1 MFFIDKY
8 KPTNKKEAF
17 FHKQILELLEIMSK
31 DDAIPHIIFYGPSG
45 SGKKTLISIFLEML
59 FDKSVHR
66 SRGVQYKVSGSGS
79 KTSVEVV
86 KQSNYHIV
94 IEPKNNNFDRYVI
107 HDIVKEYAKNIGG
120 FRTARSFKIVLI
132 NNIDNL
138 SYYAQTSLRRTM
150 EKYNEKCRFIMWCKS
165 LSKVIKPLQSRC
177 VCLRIP
183 TPTDEELFQYIF
195 KISVNEQMFL
205 ELEQYNTIITKSSG
219 NIKTALWMLN
229 MYKYDYYDTTTD
241 YEIAIDEIVKLIL
254 ELKIENIMTIRTIVS
269 SLKITTFEGS
279 MIMKDIVD
287 KLCFSDKLSDKAKFE
302 IVQNAAEI
310 EYQLIKGRREIIQ
323 FDTLVANVMKIYHND
338 KKTKLSNKNKVA
350 IVPKY

>member
-183 TPTDEELFQYIF
+183 TPTDDELFQYIF

-205 ELEQYNTIITKSSG
+205 ELEQYNTIITKASG

-254 ELKIENIMTIRTIVS
+254 ELEIENIMTIRTIVS

-279 MIMKDIVD
+279 TIMKDIVD
-287 KLCFSDKLSDKAKFE
+287 KLCFSDKLSDNAKFE
-302 IVQNAAEI
+302 IIQNAAEI

-338 KKTKLSNKNKVA
+338 KKNKVTHKGQVKA
-350 IVPKY
+350 IKY